1 MAEFIDFEGIIK
13 PEIETVTVEE
23 EENDEENE
31 LSDIDSFI
39 YDIEKE
45 DDDVAFYRQLENINK
60 LIDQTL
66 QEEYDLSFTE
76 IENFNDFSNFSES
89 SEDKLA
95 PVDEFKDSNKR
106 LEKIEGTLIPNQTLF
121 FME

>member
-13 PEIETVTVEE
+13 PKTETVTVEE

-66 QEEYDLSFTE
+66 QEEYELSFTE

-89 SEDKLA
+89 SEDELA

-106 LEKIEGTLIPNQTLF
+106 LEKFEGTLIPNQTLF

>member
-45 DDDVAFYRQLENINK
+45 DDDIAFYRQLENINK

-89 SEDKLA
+89 SEDELA

-106 LEKIEGTLIPNQTLF
+106 LEKFEGTLIPNQTLF

>member
-45 DDDVAFYRQLENINK
+45 DDDVAFYRQLQNISK

-89 SEDKLA
+89 SEDELA

-106 LEKIEGTLIPNQTLF
+106 LEKFEGTLIPNQTLF

>member
-39 YDIEKE
+39 YGIEKE

-89 SEDKLA
+89 SEDELA

-106 LEKIEGTLIPNQTLF
+106 LEKFEGTLIPNQTLF

>member
-1 MAEFIDFEGIIK
+1 MAEFVDFEGIIK
-13 PEIETVTVEE
+13 PKTETVTVEE

-31 LSDIDSFI
+31 LSDIDFFI

-45 DDDVAFYRQLENINK
+45 DGDVAFYRQLENINK

-66 QEEYDLSFTE
+66 QEEYELSFTE

-89 SEDKLA
+89 SEDELA

-106 LEKIEGTLIPNQTLF
+106 LEKFEGTLIPNQTLF

>member
-89 SEDKLA
+89 SEDELA
-95 PVDEFKDSNKR
+95 PVDEFKDPNKR
-106 LEKIEGTLIPNQTLF
+106 LEKFEGTLIPNQTLF

>member
-89 SEDKLA
+89 SEDELA

-106 LEKIEGTLIPNQTLF
+106 LEKFEGTLIPNQTLF

>member
-13 PEIETVTVEE
+13 PKTETVTVEE

-89 SEDKLA
+89 LEDELA

-106 LEKIEGTLIPNQTLF
+106 LEKFEGTLIPNQTLF